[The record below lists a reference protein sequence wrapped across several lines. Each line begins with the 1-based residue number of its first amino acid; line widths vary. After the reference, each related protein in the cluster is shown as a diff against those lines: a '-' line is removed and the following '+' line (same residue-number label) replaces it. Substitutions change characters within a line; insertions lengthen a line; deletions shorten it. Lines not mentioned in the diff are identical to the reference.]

1 MNLGTRLK
9 NTLDARGM
17 TVTQFA
23 KEASIPAQTIYALI
37 NRDSNKA
44 DMDILLK
51 LLKALDTDFFT
62 FMGAESSPESKAA
75 ESSPES
81 KAAEHTGA
89 LHGENETAPAHTGTA
104 AANPCPVQSD
114 AAPTEETPVKVTEKI
129 VERILVKEVPAQ
141 PPEGKRIIYVDSDV
155 YDQVLSLAKAEGI
168 EDEAVIA
175 QVLEAYLELG
185 FGYRQRPLRSILR
198 DHVPK
203 TQRPGDIDS
212 FLL

>member
-9 NTLDARGM
+9 NILDARGI

-23 KEASIPAQTIYALI
+23 KEASVPAQTIYALI

-51 LLKALDTDFFT
+51 LLKALHTDFFT
-62 FMGAESSPESKAA
+62 FMGAESVPESRA
-75 ESSPES
+75 S
-81 KAAEHTGA
+81 KNADAVHS
-89 LHGENETAPAHTGTA
+89 ENETDLTRAKTVAT
-104 AANPCPVQSD
+104 NLCPVPS
-114 AAPTEETPVKVTEKI
+114 APKPSSAGEAPEKI
-129 VERILVKEVPAQ
+129 VEKIVEKVVVKEVPAQ
-141 PPEGKRIIYVDSDV
+141 PPEGKHIIYVDSDV
-155 YDQVLSLAKAEGI
+155 YAQVLALAKAEGI
-168 EDEAVIA
+168 EDETVIA

-198 DHVPK
+198 DYVPK
-203 TQRPGDIDS
+203 TQRSGDIDS